1 MAHIETIIEN
11 NKKYV
16 GLIEIDNLQELFDNF
31 DGEFKENRFV
41 IKNSSTI
48 MEKLYTLN
56 LIEKGEK
63 IAFENCDFLAFE
75 KTFYLK

>member
-1 MAHIETIIEN
+1 MVHIETIIEN